1 MGGMQAVEAVGIEDP
16 EPGVGGLLAG
26 CSIELLPAPGLDLA
40 PLRSALAPGS
50 RVFLAFAARTQP
62 SVLVETAQRVGA
74 LGLVPVPHLP
84 ARRFADA
91 RSFAGLLEALAS
103 CGVREALVIAGDPA
117 RAAGPYASALALME
131 TGLFQAMGF
140 GRLFV
145 AGHPEGHPRVAV
157 PELERALRAKC
168 EVAARAGIAL
178 EVVTQFGF
186 DTDAPLRFERRLRE
200 LGLEVP
206 IRVGLAGPARLATL
220 LRYAARC
227 GVASSAALALRE
239 PGRVVGMMAHRTPE
253 AQLRVLLHHRSR
265 CRGCRLHAVHL
276 FPFGGVGETLEWLT
290 RVRAGGGE
298 RRLL

>member
-1 MGGMQAVEAVGIEDP
+1 MGGVQMAETVGIEEP
-16 EPGVGGLLAG
+16 ELDLGGVLAG
-26 CSIELLPAPGLDLA
+26 CSIELLPDPGLDLG
-40 PLRSALAPGS
+40 PLASALAPGS

-62 SVLVETAQRVGA
+62 AVLVETARRVGA
-74 LGLVPVPHLP
+74 LGFVPVPHLP

-117 RAAGPYASALALME
+117 RPAGPYASALALME
-131 TGLFQAMGF
+131 TGLFQALGF

-168 EVAARAGIAL
+168 AVAERAGIAL

-186 DTDAPLRFERRLRE
+186 DADAPLRFERRLRE
-200 LGLEVP
+200 LGVEVP

-227 GVASSAALALRE
+227 GVASSAAVALRE
-239 PGRVVGMMAHRTPE
+239 PGRVVGMMARRTPD
-253 AQLRVLLHHRSR
+253 AQLRVLLRHRSR
-265 CRGCRLHAVHL
+265 CPGCRLHAVHL
-276 FPFGGVGETLEWLT
+276 FPFGGVRETLDWLA
-290 RVRAGGGE
+290 RIQGAGGE
-298 RRLL
+298 RRPL